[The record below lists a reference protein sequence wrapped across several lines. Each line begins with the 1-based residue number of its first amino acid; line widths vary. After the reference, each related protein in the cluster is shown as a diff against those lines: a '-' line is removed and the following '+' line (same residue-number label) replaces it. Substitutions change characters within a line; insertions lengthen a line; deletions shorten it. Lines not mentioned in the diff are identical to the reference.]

1 MGPRVASKKL
11 PVIRQLPGIETQ
23 DASEALPAGEAPEE
37 AGPEGAADGGL
48 PDADAP

>member
-1 MGPRVASKKL
+1 MGPRVTSKKL
-11 PVIRQLPGIETQ
+11 PVIRALLGIESQ
-23 DASEALPAGEAPEE
+23 DDSEAAPAGEGPEE